1 MRVCY
6 TRYLVIA
13 EIRDYLP
20 SVWKCIFAYRLRY
33 LKMTTKTQYTPNKNA
48 RIRRRRTP
56 KKITTNPLSPS
67 LLLKPKHLFSIFF
80 PLEIYFMFGVN
91 SFFFFLHRILNWR
104 FKAIT
109 LDLCTSFVCG
119 GLCRSFTMQLH
130 QFTNW
135 KENDTTD
142 WAPTNVEGN
151 WTQE

>member
-20 SVWKCIFAYRLRY
+20 SVWKCIFAYHLRY

-48 RIRRRRTP
+48 RIRRRKTP

-91 SFFFFLHRILNWR
+91 SFFFFFYTESWIGGSKLSRSI
-104 FKAIT
+104 FAPV
-109 LDLCTSFVCG
+109 SSVVVCVDPSPCNSIN
-119 GLCRSFTMQLH
+119 LLTEKKMTPLIEHQLM
-130 QFTNW
+130 
-135 KENDTTD
+135 
-142 WAPTNVEGN
+142 
-151 WTQE
+151 